1 MQKRISNC
9 LLQIIAESAGTR
21 GEGAYL
27 IDVKVKGKGSGRK
40 IEILMDADS
49 GIRIH
54 QCAWFGRRIREMI
67 EGDEELQELIG
78 ENFDLMV
85 SSPGLGEP
93 IIIHRQYIRHIG
105 KLLSLR
111 YTDLSGVQTELRGH
125 LREVSL
131 SEESRSWITVEPEKG
146 KKKGSQLVAGSIMLY
161 LDQVI
166 SAVPEAEL

>member
-1 MQKRISNC
+1 MQERISNC
-9 LLQIIAESAGTR
+9 LHQIIAESAGTR

-27 IDVKVKGKGSGRK
+27 LDVKVKGKGSGRK

-67 EGDEELQELIG
+67 ENDDELQELIG

-93 IIIHRQYIRHIG
+93 IIIPRQYIRHIG
-105 KLLSLR
+105 KLLSVR
-111 YTDLSGVQTELRGH
+111 YTDLAGVQDELRGH
-125 LREVSL
+125 LHEVSL
-131 SEESRSWITVEPEKG
+131 FEESRPWIVIVPEKG
-146 KKKGSQLVAGSIMLY
+146 KKRASQPAAASILLY

-166 SAVPEAEL
+166 CAVPEAEL